1 MSPEFGMAS
10 AMFSVLVLPPLLF
23 MLSLVGGIIAGFVL
37 DRFYGEHPR
46 VMRKDVFLALGLVCA
61 VAVMASASM
70 VFTAPPLGMTFPVIT
85 YVALFVTCALVS
97 FWHNVGKNR
106 RTTGRIRTDK
116 RMFSMVRPAR
126 DKVFIDVAVRNFAGV
141 APVKMKLEIRPDEDM
156 TVVVVY
162 SAKDGSFAN
171 REIFS
176 AEAKKDQRYVW
187 EIDIP
192 RISGTATVYL
202 VTDGTGSWAGSK
214 DYEF

>member
-1 MSPEFGMAS
+1 MAS

-23 MLSLVGGIIAGFVL
+23 VLCLIAGLVAGFVL
-37 DRFYGEHPR
+37 DRFFGDAR
-46 VMRKDVFLALGLVCA
+46 AVNGNDGFAVLSLLCA
-61 VAVMASASM
+61 VSVAATLSM
-70 VFTAPPLGMTFPVIT
+70 LTSPPPLGMTFPIST
-85 YVALFVTCALVS
+85 YVTMFVACALVA
-97 FWHNVGKNR
+97 FWHNVRMNR
-106 RTTGRIRTDK
+106 RRPPAFSNDK
-116 RMFSMVRPAR
+116 RTLA
-126 DKVFIDVAVRNFAGV
+126 

-202 VTDGTGSWAGSK
+202 VTGGTGSWAGSK